1 MSFLKYQKQNPEILN
16 NYLKYKAYI
25 EFQAKNTMDETY
37 FDLRT
42 LFRYIK
48 LFLYNKEKTFSITPQ
63 EFKTITIADITIKD
77 LSQVTENDLDN
88 YIMFLSD
95 ILSND
100 VKTRNRKLSSA
111 KKFFEYLEINNMI
124 SINPAKDLKSGKIE
138 KRLPKYLNLNE
149 SKQLLAHTI
158 NSNCRFKIR
167 NYAIICLFLNCSIRL
182 SELTSIDLSDIK
194 IDDTEQTLKIHGK
207 GNKERIVYLNEAV
220 CEAIISYLKIRPNLP
235 KSNKDYNALFISR
248 TI

>member
-88 YIMFLSD
+88 
-95 ILSND
+95 
-100 VKTRNRKLSSA
+100 K
-111 KKFFEYLEINNMI
+111 
-124 SINPAKDLKSGKIE
+124 
-138 KRLPKYLNLNE
+138 
-149 SKQLLAHTI
+149 
-158 NSNCRFKIR
+158 
-167 NYAIICLFLNCSIRL
+167 
-182 SELTSIDLSDIK
+182 
-194 IDDTEQTLKIHGK
+194 
-207 GNKERIVYLNEAV
+207 
-220 CEAIISYLKIRPNLP
+220 
-235 KSNKDYNALFISR
+235 
-248 TI
+248 